1 MRGWKVR
8 DVGSGSTAAERGRA
22 GFTIVEVLVALT
34 LLAAVVLLA
43 TRALLTVFSVT
54 GWSSR
59 VTVASALAARQMEA
73 IRSRVEAQPYRMSW
87 RRAFCEVAAQPPT
100 ALAPPHGA
108 YSYRVT
114 VNEQAVAASPG
125 QEDLLLPCWSVEWP
139 RDGCGGQPGYA
150 PDCATDPGPA
160 QDNRLRWVT
169 VEVFF
174 RDGGRPA
181 ARVTSALIR
190 GAWHRE

>member
-1 MRGWKVR
+1 M
-8 DVGSGSTAAERGRA
+8 AAVRGRA

-34 LLAAVVLLA
+34 LLATVVLLA
-43 TRALLTVFSVT
+43 TRALVTVLTVT
-54 GWSSR
+54 GWGGR

-73 IRSRVEAQPYRMSW
+73 IRSRVEARPDRTSW
-87 RRAFCEVAAQPPT
+87 RKAFCDVATQPPT

-114 VNEQAVAASPG
+114 LNEQAVAASGG

-139 RDGCGGQPGYA
+139 RAGCGTQPGYA
-150 PDCATDPGPA
+150 PDCATDAAVA
-160 QDNRLRWVT
+160 QDNRVRWVT

-174 RDGGRPA
+174 RDEDRPA

>member
-1 MRGWKVR
+1 MRCGKVR
-8 DVGSGSTAAERGRA
+8 DVGLGSTVAVRERA

-43 TRALLTVFSVT
+43 TRALVTVLSVT
-54 GWSSR
+54 GWSGR

-73 IRSRVEAQPYRMSW
+73 IRTRVEAQPDRMSW
-87 RRAFCEVAAQPPT
+87 RRAFCEVAAEPLRAFAQ
-100 ALAPPHGA
+100 PHGA

-114 VNEQAVAASPG
+114 LNEQAVAASPG
-125 QEDLLLPCWSVEWP
+125 QEDLLFPCWSVEWP

-150 PDCATDPGPA
+150 PDCATDAGPA

-181 ARVTSALIR
+181 ARLTSALIR